1 MKIRKELEDLRLKE
15 KIRKDKK
22 KREKE
27 ERKREEREEN
37 ERREKEEEERQQSR
51 KQQQKEELRMRQQY
65 EEEFLFEKAK
75 DSGFRCFSEV
85 CYQTMS
91 HNFDINLSS

>member
-1 MKIRKELEDLRLKE
+1 MKE
-15 KIRKDKK
+15 K

-27 ERKREEREEN
+27 EREEREEN
-37 ERREKEEEERQQSR
+37 ERRENEEEERQQR
-51 KQQQKEELRMRQQY
+51 REQQQKEELRMRHQY

-75 DSGFRCFSEV
+75 DSGFRCFSKV
-85 CYQTMS
+85 CYQTIMS

>member
-1 MKIRKELEDLRLKE
+1 MKE
-15 KIRKDKK
+15 K

-27 ERKREEREEN
+27 EREEREEN
-37 ERREKEEEERQQSR
+37 ERREKEVEERQQRR
-51 KQQQKEELRMRQQY
+51 KQQQKEELRHQF

-91 HNFDINLSS
+91 YNFDINLSS